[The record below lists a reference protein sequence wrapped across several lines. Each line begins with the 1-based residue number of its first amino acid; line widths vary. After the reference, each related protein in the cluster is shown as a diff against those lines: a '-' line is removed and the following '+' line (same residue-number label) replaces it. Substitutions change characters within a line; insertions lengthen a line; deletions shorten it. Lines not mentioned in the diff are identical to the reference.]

1 MRTSQPLVRT
11 PNEMMCPM
19 LQIADGCTYGKCRFC
34 GIYRNYPFRLYSN
47 DEVVRNIEVIARTA
61 TATTHRI
68 YLAGG
73 NPFGLPTK
81 RLVEV
86 FDEVEKRI
94 PQVNSYGG
102 FCRVLDVKNKSDDE
116 LALLASRGVNSL
128 DIGAESGL
136 DSVLEFIEK
145 GHTAADVVEQGQRL
159 HALGIDFTYFYLAGM
174 AGAGRGIEN
183 AIASAEAFSKAEPN
197 TTLIVSLA
205 PVKTWPLA
213 EDIAAGRWVAPTE
226 LEIAQE
232 IRAFIE
238 HLDCKTTVNCSHD
251 TDVIRFEGGLPD
263 DREKM
268 LALMD
273 ARIPMINEKAARM
286 MREML
291 HGGSL
296 S

>member
-47 DEVVRNIEVIARTA
+47 DEVVRNIEEIARTA

-102 FCRVLDVKNKSDDE
+102 FCRVLDVKNKSDEE

-145 GHTAADVVEQGQRL
+145 GTLPPTSSSKV
-159 HALGIDFTYFYLAGM
+159 
-174 AGAGRGIEN
+174 N
-183 AIASAEAFSKAEPN
+183 ACTRWESISRTS
-197 TTLIVSLA
+197 
-205 PVKTWPLA
+205 TWPA
-213 EDIAAGRWVAPTE
+213 WRAPGVASRTPSLPPRLSARRRPT
-226 LEIAQE
+226 Q
-232 IRAFIE
+232 
-238 HLDCKTTVNCSHD
+238 
-251 TDVIRFEGGLPD
+251 P
-263 DREKM
+263 
-268 LALMD
+268 
-273 ARIPMINEKAARM
+273 
-286 MREML
+286 
-291 HGGSL
+291 
-296 S
+296 